1 MAKGTPRGGV
11 GETKTLKL
19 AHTAAVEKHD
29 VIVSGGNV
37 LIAIDDYAANEEGV
51 YIFRGGAS
59 FPKGS
64 GAIGAAT
71 VVYWDSAAGVIT
83 TTVTANTK
91 AGITTEA
98 AASVATEVFVAL
110 REN

>member
-11 GETKTLKL
+11 GELKTLKL

-59 FPKGS
+59 FTKAA
-64 GAIGAAT
+64 GAIAAAT
-71 VVYWDSAAGVIT
+71 VVYWDNAAGVIT
-83 TTVTANTK
+83 TTATANTK

-98 AASVATEVFVAL
+98 AASTDTEVFVSL